1 MLAYVVGPV
10 GNRALS
16 SNLASVVKVFGD
28 YPRAQWALHEA
39 TDIFEELGD
48 HTGAAWSINQQGDIM
63 RAQGD
68 MAGARRLYQRA
79 LSAFREAGDP
89 WGSAR
94 SLTDLAYID
103 CEQGDH
109 SPAHSAFRE
118 ALEIFA
124 GLGYRRGMARALEG
138 SACLALAQGHA
149 ERALKLAAAA
159 AHLRQLISTP
169 LHQAEQFKLD
179 QTLLPAWES
188 LGAAEG
194 KRAWAEG
201 STMSVEKAIQYSL
214 KESESATSG

>member
-1 MLAYVVGPV
+1 M
-10 GNRALS
+10 R
-16 SNLASVVKVFGD
+16 
-28 YPRAQWALHEA
+28 EA
-39 TDIFEELGD
+39 ADFCEELGD
-48 HTGAAWSINQQGDIM
+48 RTGAAWSINQQGDIA

-68 MAGARRLYQRA
+68 MAAARGLYQRA

-94 SLTDLAYID
+94 SPTDLAYID

-109 SPAHSAFRE
+109 LAAHAAYRD

-124 GLGYRRGMARALEG
+124 SLGHRRGMARALEG
-138 SACLALAQGHA
+138 SAGLALAQGHA

-188 LGAAEG
+188 LGDAEG

>member
-1 MLAYVVGPV
+1 MWSRFAATIH
-10 GNRALS
+10 ALE
-16 SNLASVVKVFGD
+16 
-28 YPRAQWALHEA
+28 WALREA

-48 HTGAAWSINQQGDIM
+48 RTGAAWSINQQGDIA

-68 MAGARRLYQRA
+68 MDAARGLYQRA

-103 CEQGDH
+103 CEQGNH
-109 SPAHSAFRE
+109 LAAHAACRE

-124 GLGYRRGMARALEG
+124 GLGHRRGIARALEG

-159 AHLRQLISTP
+159 AHLRQLISAP
-169 LHQAEQFKLD
+169 LHQAEQSKLD
-179 QTLLPAWES
+179 QTLLTGLEIA
-188 LGAAEG
+188 
-194 KRAWAEG
+194 
-201 STMSVEKAIQYSL
+201 Q
-214 KESESATSG
+214 